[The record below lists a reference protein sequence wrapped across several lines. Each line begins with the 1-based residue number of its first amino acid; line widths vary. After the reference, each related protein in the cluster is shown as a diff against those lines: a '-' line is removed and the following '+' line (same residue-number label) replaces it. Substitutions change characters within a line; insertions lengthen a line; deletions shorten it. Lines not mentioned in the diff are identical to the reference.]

1 MRPGDKTRA
10 PLRFGRAQSECGD
23 ASAEADRGFSPDLA
37 RIGASLKLGAL
48 NASGIL
54 HLDAT
59 TLGRNAPLFE
69 DGLGLSEP
77 HISRRALMPSTM
89 SAVFSCNESENSYI
103 RLGPE
108 KSIVTVAEF

>member
-10 PLRFGRAQSECGD
+10 PLRTRELDQRAAPPQLRLTVVFHP
-23 ASAEADRGFSPDLA
+23 DRE

-48 NASGIL
+48 NASGVL

-69 DGLGLSEP
+69 DCSDTEIEEALGAVGPNLSALSQTLRLSKAS
-77 HISRRALMPSTM
+77 IASRLRLMG
-89 SAVFSCNESENSYI
+89 V
-103 RLGPE
+103 R
-108 KSIVTVAEF
+108 